1 MAKGKTKRGSLKS
14 FAVAVQYIENNKV
27 SNIIMA
33 IALVLFGWQTVKNNE
48 RVILVPPNMA
58 EEMVIANNNANAA
71 TKKYW
76 ADWFVGLVG
85 NINPNSRDLIV
96 DDVKRILAPSLHFK
110 FEENIDRHIE
120 TLRLQEVQ

>member
-58 EEMVIANNNANAA
+58 EEMV
-71 TKKYW
+71 K
-76 ADWFVGLVG
+76 DMVE
-85 NINPNSRDLIV
+85 DMEIV
-96 DDVKRILAPSLHFK
+96 DISVDMCIFFLLY
-110 FEENIDRHIE
+110 
-120 TLRLQEVQ
+120 LRLCCNDTHVRMHARTNTQLPRI